1 VLQGLYPAS
10 YNVASFSYAV
20 HSRAFAYHPSL
31 LFILE
36 NPGFFFFVFVF
47 VCVGGT
53 VYYSQAIVVCI
64 MYLMCYIFFC
74 TPSVFVQVIVV
85 VFFFFFHKKKNPQK
99 RLSLIPLF

>member
-1 VLQGLYPAS
+1 VRLLIIPLY
-10 YNVASFSYAV
+10 YLFWKTQD
-20 HSRAFAYHPSL
+20 SL
-31 LFILE
+31 
-36 NPGFFFFVFVF
+36 FFVFVF

-85 VFFFFFHKKKNPQK
+85 VFFFFSTKKKPTKKIVSHFPFLTKLYNYVVC
-99 RLSLIPLF
+99 FVDDDDDDD